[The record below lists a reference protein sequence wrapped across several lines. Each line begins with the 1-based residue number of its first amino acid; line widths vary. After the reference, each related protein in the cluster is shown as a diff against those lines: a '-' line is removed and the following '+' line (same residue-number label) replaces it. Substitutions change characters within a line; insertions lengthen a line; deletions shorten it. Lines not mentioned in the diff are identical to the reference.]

1 MCFLSPAEPCTVSGA
16 LQVLSNEMVFSMF
29 DFVLLFHNPLDNFEG
44 GGEGSSTFSCKE
56 EE

>member
-1 MCFLSPAEPCTVSGA
+1 MYFLSPAEPCTVSDVP
-16 LQVLSNEMVFSMF
+16 QMLSNEMIFSMF
-29 DFVLLFHNPLDNFEG
+29 DFVLFHNSLDNLAG